1 MTCKDN
7 KGKLGLPETDKK
19 ELMEMEAD
27 GPGWGWGGVGRV
39 LGPAS
44 F

>member
-7 KGKLGLPETDKK
+7 RGKLGLPETDKK

-27 GPGWGWGGVGRV
+27 GPGVGGAGRV
-39 LGPAS
+39 IGPAS